1 VVLAGSGLEDE
12 FLQRAIPTDVGGI
25 RVPIIEPSDLITAKV
40 PGGPTEVGHILQL
53 LEEALSQSDLVSTF
67 EAMAKPRQS
76 EVSR

>member
-1 VVLAGSGLEDE
+1 
-12 FLQRAIPTDVGGI
+12 
-25 RVPIIEPSDLITAKV
+25 VPIIEPSDLITAKV